1 MSQKH
6 HKRLFSGDAH
16 LSAPNKLSTLRPINH
31 SPSITNEGS
40 MHIRLGFGDA
50 PWGLVL
56 SKDGLWAEVEPA
68 CGQLSG
74 EQDRV
79 SGVHCYLLAR
89 SEAELL
95 THSWQVKVLV
105 AIYYICHHAGI
116 NQLGHIPPSSLIVI
130 WAWTSPRPLI
140 G

>member
-1 MSQKH
+1 
-6 HKRLFSGDAH
+6 
-16 LSAPNKLSTLRPINH
+16 
-31 SPSITNEGS
+31 
-40 MHIRLGFGDA
+40 MHIRSGFGDA
-50 PWGLVL
+50 PGGLVL
-56 SKDGLWAEVEPA
+56 SKDGLWAGVEPA

-79 SGVHCYLLAR
+79 SGVPCYLFAR
-89 SEAELL
+89 SEAEPL

-116 NQLGHIPPSSLIVI
+116 NQLGHIPPPSLIII